1 MTAMSPNLAHTL
13 EGVSN
18 QLNLPTALGLVRP
31 RRERTDVDKAWHSE
45 QVKVQIQN
53 ANYREVWR
61 QMVFLAGCN
70 PGRLCFAAHSTIASK
85 AGTDEKAIST
95 KTVQRAVKYLMGE
108 GLIRCISVGAGRSTG
123 KYQILGRP
131 KSLASV
137 DKKSMQRG
145 QKVHQI
151 EEGIE
156 QVTKRKEPSLAT
168 AGAKSIDPALLEKV
182 EKQIGVDCLSF
193 PSQEPSADGEY
204 QHPKQVAM
212 LCAVAR
218 KLGREVSE
226 YEQRAFDKLSHER
239 KIRTLKPLLE
249 AEQSLAAE
257 GVVTPPPKAPPSP
270 RHEVAHHH
278 EGKSMRIRPACTEHR
293 WTPPASD
300 GIQNCFECDEE
311 KLGDVSE

>member
-108 GLIRCISVGAGRSTG
+108 GLIRRISVGAGRSTG
-123 KYQILGRP
+123 KYQILGRS

-137 DKKSMQRG
+137 PKKSMQRG

-156 QVTKRKEPSLAT
+156 QVTKRKEPSLT
-168 AGAKSIDPALLEKV
+168 TDTVKSIDPALLEKV
-182 EKQIGVDCLSF
+182 EKQIGIDCLPF
-193 PSQEPSADGEY
+193 PSLKQEQEQKASAPVLEETVFVNEN
-204 QHPKQVAM
+204 QVKM
-212 LCAVAR
+212 LFKLQR
-218 KLGREVSE
+218 KLGYRADDGQAGVFDGLEHADRKRILDGLLAE
-226 YEQRAFDKLSHER
+226 EQ
-239 KIRTLKPLLE
+239 
-249 AEQSLAAE
+249 LAAAQ
-257 GVVTPPPKAPPSP
+257 GKVTAPPKAEPSP
-270 RHEVAHHH
+270 RHKFPLPVARNKVR
-278 EGKSMRIRPACTEHR
+278 ERPR
-293 WTPPASD
+293 
-300 GIQNCFECDEE
+300 
-311 KLGDVSE
+311 L